1 MMKNNCHFISTCK
14 VFLSKTLV
22 KVSLN
27 LAVTNINFL
36 PTMSIVLM
44 RKRYEKDKVT
54 AKGEML

>member
-1 MMKNNCHFISTCK
+1 MKNNRQFICTCD

-27 LAVTNINFL
+27 VGVININFL
-36 PTMSIVLM
+36 PIVSIVVM